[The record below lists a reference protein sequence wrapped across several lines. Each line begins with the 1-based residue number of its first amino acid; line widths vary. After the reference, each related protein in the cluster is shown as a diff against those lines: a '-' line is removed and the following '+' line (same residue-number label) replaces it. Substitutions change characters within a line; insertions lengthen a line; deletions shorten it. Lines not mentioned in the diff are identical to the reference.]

1 LIMKLLGYS
10 FLFSGLLLS
19 ARADLTIVQ
28 KMEGIGPISE
38 TTMKI
43 KGDKARVDVNPKI
56 TAIIHGKTGEMSNL
70 MHDQKVVMR
79 MSAEK
84 MKAAMEMARQF
95 SGKDEKKETGE
106 KPKFAPSGKKEV
118 INGYDTEEYVYET
131 PQFKAS
137 YWIASKYPD
146 GAAILKQLQSVNPA
160 IWKTANTHMPDYRDF
175 PGLPIKT
182 VISTGGNQITSILAS
197 VKQDPLS
204 DADFEIPKDYQ
215 EMKLPDMS
223 GLQGASPKP

>member
-1 LIMKLLGYS
+1 MKFVCVS
-10 FLFSGLLLS
+10 LFIGASWLAS

-28 KMEGIGPISE
+28 KVEGIGPVSE
-38 TTMKI
+38 VTMKI
-43 KGDKARVDVNPKI
+43 KGDKARVDVNPKM
-56 TAIIHGKTGEMSNL
+56 TAIIDGKTGEMINL

-106 KPKFAPSGKKEV
+106 KPKFASSGKKEV
-118 INGYDTEEYVYET
+118 INGYDTEEYIYET

-160 IWKTANTHMPDYRDF
+160 IWRTSNTQMPDYRDF

-182 VISTGGNQITSILAS
+182 VVSSGGNQITTTLAS
-197 VKQDPLS
+197 VKQDRLS
-204 DADFEIPKDYQ
+204 DDDFAVPKDYQ